1 MRRKIKSVFIVLS
14 IAIVIIAGASIF
26 LLQKMRSAFND
37 QKVIEELLTHNVVPK
52 TEFVSFGNYSIH
64 TKYIGDLSLP
74 KVLFIHGSPGYWF
87 DFKKVFADAEL
98 RKQFCLISFDRPGY
112 GKTSVPA
119 MGSLS
124 NQARVAA
131 KVLEHYL
138 QKDEKSIVLGHS
150 FGGAALEQLLI
161 DYPDN
166 IKHAIYVAPCLSPE
180 YQEAKWYNIL
190 AAGGIPQRI
199 LPHELKNSNKEMLD
213 LSECLMK
220 NESRI
225 SAIDVPTT
233 YIQGK
238 KDILVPFKT
247 LDYYQKYHSNI
258 NSILLDD
265 LDHFVPWSRPDLIV
279 ETIKNVNRQT
289 N

>member
-26 LLQKMRSAFND
+26 LLQKMRSTFND
-37 QKVIEELLTHNVVPK
+37 QKVIDELLTQNVIPK

-87 DFKKVFADAEL
+87 DFKKVFADVDL
-98 RKQFCLISFDRPGY
+98 SKQFSLISFDRPGY

-138 QKDEKSIVLGHS
+138 QKDKKSIVLGHS
-150 FGGAALEQLLI
+150 FGGAVLEQLLI
-161 DYPDN
+161 DYSDN

-190 AAGGIPQRI
+190 ATGGIPQRI

-213 LSECLMK
+213 LSECLIK

-225 SAIDVPTT
+225 SAIDIPTT

-247 LDYYQKYHSNI
+247 LHYYQKYHSNI
-258 NSILLDD
+258 NSILLED

-279 ETIKNVNRQT
+279 ETIKNVNQQT

>member
-1 MRRKIKSVFIVLS
+1 MRRKIKSVFIILS
-14 IAIVIIAGASIF
+14 IAIVIFASATIF
-26 LLQKMRSAFND
+26 LLRKVQSTFNHQNAID
-37 QKVIEELLTHNVVPK
+37 DLLTHNVAPK
-52 TEFVSFGNYSIH
+52 TEFVSFGNYFIH

-87 DFKKVFADAEL
+87 DFKKVFVDAEL

-119 MGSLS
+119 MGILA

-131 KVLEHYL
+131 TVLEHYT
-138 QKDEKSIVLGHS
+138 QKHENIIVLGHS
-150 FGGAALEQLLI
+150 FGGAVLEQVLI
-161 DYPDN
+161 DYPDK
-166 IKHAIYVAPCLSPE
+166 IKHAIYVAPCLSPK
-180 YQEAKWYNIL
+180 YQEAKWYNVL

-199 LPHELKNSNKEMLD
+199 LPHELKNSNKEMMD
-213 LSECLMK
+213 LSECLIK
-220 NESRI
+220 NEPHI

-238 KDILVPFKT
+238 KDVLVPSQT
-247 LDYYQKYHSNI
+247 LDYYQNYHRNI

-265 LDHFVPWSRPDLIV
+265 LDHFVPWSRPDLII
-279 ETIKNVNRQT
+279 ETIKNVNQIT

>member
-1 MRRKIKSVFIVLS
+1 MRRKIKNVFIVLS
-14 IAIVIIAGASIF
+14 IVIVIIACAAIF
-26 LLQKMRSAFND
+26 LLQKMRSTFND
-37 QKVIEELLTHNVVPK
+37 QKVIDELLTHNVVPK

-87 DFKKVFADAEL
+87 DFKKVFTDIEL
-98 RKQFCLISFDRPGY
+98 RKKFCLISFDRPGY

-124 NQARVAA
+124 NQARVAE
-131 KVLEHYL
+131 KILKHYA
-138 QKDEKSIVLGHS
+138 QKNEKIIVLGHS
-150 FGGAALEQLLI
+150 FGGAVLEQLLI
-161 DYPDN
+161 DNPDQ

-180 YQEAKWYNIL
+180 FQEAKWYNIL

-199 LPHELKNSNKEMLD
+199 LPHELKNSNKEMMD
-213 LSECLMK
+213 LSECLLK
-220 NESRI
+220 NESHI
-225 SAIDVPTT
+225 SAIDIPTT

-265 LDHFVPWSRPDLIV
+265 LDHFVPWSRPDLII
-279 ETIKNVNRQT
+279 ETIKNVNRKT
-289 N
+289 D